1 MARYEHLPIYKQ
13 AMDVAVHFEK
23 VVAGFSRYHKYTL
36 GTELRN
42 KSREIV
48 AQIIRAN
55 AERDKAPKL
64 IELRGQLDEQ
74 FILIRLAKEVQ
85 AFKSFS
91 AYQFTVEQVACL
103 GCGGPSTDSIRVAW
117 ASWSAHRLRNSAV
130 LKVRPRIAGPF
141 LSHGVP
147 SKMRELCSAPFSG
160 VVPVPTVR

>member
-23 VVAGFSRYHKYTL
+23 LVAGFSRYHKYSL

-48 AQIIRAN
+48 AHIIRAN
-55 AERDKAPKL
+55 AQQDKVPMLLA
-64 IELRGQLDEQ
+64 LRGQLDEL

-91 AYQFTVEQVACL
+91 AYQFTVEQVASICRQNEAWL
-103 GCGGPSTDSIRVAW
+103 RTMMGKQGEDGQSGPEAGRRGRRNDAVA
-117 ASWSAHRLRNSAV
+117 RQ
-130 LKVRPRIAGPF
+130 
-141 LSHGVP
+141 
-147 SKMRELCSAPFSG
+147 
-160 VVPVPTVR
+160 PTRAD